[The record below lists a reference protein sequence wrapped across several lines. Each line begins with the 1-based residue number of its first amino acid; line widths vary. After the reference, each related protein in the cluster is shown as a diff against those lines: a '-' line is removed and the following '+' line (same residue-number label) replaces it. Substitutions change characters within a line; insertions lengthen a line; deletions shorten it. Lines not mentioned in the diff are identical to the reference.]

1 MKLKT
6 LTGGEFRKAP
16 SFLQDVDDGRERVG
30 EIVLRRGREEEG
42 QADGFFFLLAVA
54 CLLSSRPD
62 GLKESGGV
70 IASNLSGSP
79 LQRTA
84 SFIFLHFSLSFFC
97 MHGANE

>member
-1 MKLKT
+1 MLM
-6 LTGGEFRKAP
+6 TGAREWGK
-16 SFLQDVDDGRERVG
+16 SFYVEGGR
-30 EIVLRRGREEEG
+30 EEG
-42 QADGFFFLLAVA
+42 QADGVFFLLAVA
-54 CLLSSRPD
+54 CLLSSWPD